1 MNKWYEI
8 IVEERKRK
16 LLNAKKFAE
25 MVGVTPIYLC
35 RIEKGKQIPSLKLL
49 NRICKILN
57 LNFAKMAEKV
67 GYSEQIKETTEV
79 FCNEN
84 EIDIK
89 ELVLKLC
96 YMPAQDFSLVLDFA
110 KQVSKLTQKEKDIIG
125 LIISSY
131 VENSPV

>member
-8 IVEERKRK
+8 IVEARKRK
-16 LLNAKKFAE
+16 LLSAKNFAE

-35 RIEKGKQIPSLKLL
+35 RIEKGKQIPSLKVL
-49 NRICKILN
+49 NKICEILN
-57 LNFAKMAEKV
+57 LNFAKMAEEV
-67 GYSEQIKETTEV
+67 GYSEQIEEMTKV
-79 FCNEN
+79 SCNEISTK
-84 EIDIK
+84 EI
-89 ELVLKLC
+89 VLKLC
-96 YMPAQDFSLVLDFA
+96 NMSSQDFSLVFDLA

>member
-8 IVEERKRK
+8 IVEARKRK
-16 LLNAKKFAE
+16 LLSAKNFAE

-35 RIEKGKQIPSLKLL
+35 RIEKGKQIPSLKVL
-49 NRICKILN
+49 NKICEILN
-57 LNFAKMAEKV
+57 LNFAKIAEEV
-67 GYSEQIKETTEV
+67 GYSEQIEGMTKV
-79 FCNEN
+79 SCNEIN
-84 EIDIK
+84 TKEI
-89 ELVLKLC
+89 VLKLC
-96 YMPAQDFSLVLDFA
+96 NMSSQDFSLVFDLA

>member
-8 IVEERKRK
+8 IVEARKRK
-16 LLNAKKFAE
+16 LLSAKNFAE

-35 RIEKGKQIPSLKLL
+35 RIEKGKQIPSLKVL
-49 NRICKILN
+49 NKICEILN
-57 LNFAKMAEKV
+57 LNFAKMAEEV
-67 GYSEQIKETTEV
+67 GYSEQIEGMTKV
-79 FCNEN
+79 SCNEIN
-84 EIDIK
+84 TKEI
-89 ELVLKLC
+89 VLKLC
-96 YMPAQDFSLVLDFA
+96 NMPAQDFSLVFDLA

>member
-8 IVEERKRK
+8 IVEARKRK
-16 LLNAKKFAE
+16 LLSAKNFAE

-35 RIEKGKQIPSLKLL
+35 RIEKGKQIPSLKVL
-49 NRICKILN
+49 NKIYEILN
-57 LNFAKMAEKV
+57 LNFAKMAEEV
-67 GYSEQIKETTEV
+67 GYSEQIEGMTKV
-79 FCNEN
+79 SCNEIN
-84 EIDIK
+84 TKEI
-89 ELVLKLC
+89 VLKLC
-96 YMPAQDFSLVLDFA
+96 NMSSQDFSLVFDLA

>member
-8 IVEERKRK
+8 IVEARKRK
-16 LLNAKKFAE
+16 LLSAKNFAE

-35 RIEKGKQIPSLKLL
+35 RIEKGKQIPSLKVL
-49 NRICKILN
+49 NKICEILN
-57 LNFAKMAEKV
+57 LNFAKMAEEV
-67 GYSEQIKETTEV
+67 GYSEQIEGMTKV
-79 FCNEN
+79 SCNEIN
-84 EIDIK
+84 TKEI
-89 ELVLKLC
+89 VLKLC
-96 YMPAQDFSLVLDFA
+96 NMPDQDFSLVFDLA

>member
-8 IVEERKRK
+8 IVEARKRK
-16 LLNAKKFAE
+16 LLSAKNFAE

-35 RIEKGKQIPSLKLL
+35 RIEKGKQIPSLKVL
-49 NRICKILN
+49 NKICEILN
-57 LNFAKMAEKV
+57 LNFAKMAEEV
-67 GYSEQIKETTEV
+67 GYSEQIEGMTKV
-79 FCNEN
+79 SCNEIN
-84 EIDIK
+84 TKEI
-89 ELVLKLC
+89 VLKLC
-96 YMPAQDFSLVLDFA
+96 NMSSQDFSLVFDLA

>member
-8 IVEERKRK
+8 IVEARKRK
-16 LLNAKKFAE
+16 LLSAKNFAE

-49 NRICKILN
+49 GKICEILN
-57 LNFAKMAEKV
+57 LDFAKMAEKV
-67 GYSEQIKETTEV
+67 GYSEQQIEKMEKDACNKNIKE
-79 FCNEN
+79 
-84 EIDIK
+84 I
-89 ELVLKLC
+89 VLKLHD
-96 YMPAQDFSLVLDFA
+96 MSSQDFSLVFDLA